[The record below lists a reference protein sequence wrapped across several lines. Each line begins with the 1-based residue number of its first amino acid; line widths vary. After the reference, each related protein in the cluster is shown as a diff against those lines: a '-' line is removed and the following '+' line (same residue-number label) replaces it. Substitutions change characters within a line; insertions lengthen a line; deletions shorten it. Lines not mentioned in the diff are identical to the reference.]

1 MAEQANVIQ
10 IPPGI
15 IGHCRLGKGDK
26 GLVHVA
32 SGRRNDHISDAPVL
46 PRQRRDLNVRDGMH
60 TQNTTQDLYV
70 VHARTDLCKQIGTCA
85 RARTHTTQACV
96 YVCARATSVLV
107 YVCECSERH
116 TCRYTRNMLRSCG
129 HLLAQPIDRHIQR
142 EAINHNSAR
151 ASAVLYQGLLGSVLT
166 APIWSGRH
174 PAWMPSVAYLPRNC
188 ASATCPAVLSSTMTP
203 LDPGSTRRQCTRLIR
218 H

>member
-1 MAEQANVIQ
+1 MSSRYHRASSAIAGSAKVTKASCMLHRGGGMTTSVTR
-10 IPPGI
+10 PC
-15 IGHCRLGKGDK
+15 CRD
-26 GLVHVA
+26 
-32 SGRRNDHISDAPVL
+32 SDVTL
-46 PRQRRDLNVRDGMH
+46 MYEMVC

-96 YVCARATSVLV
+96 YVCACATSVLA
-107 YVCECSERH
+107 YVCVCSERH
-116 TCRYTRNMLRSCG
+116 TCRYTRNMLRSYG

-151 ASAVLYQGLLGSVLT
+151 ACAAWYQGLLGSVLT

-174 PAWMPSVAYLPRNC
+174 PAWMPSVAYLPRDC

-203 LDPGSTRRQCTRLIR
+203 FDPGSTRRQCTRLI
-218 H
+218 

>member
-1 MAEQANVIQ
+1 MHHRIHTNMPTCSHEHTHLHTLPDSDSERKSSGKRPRYANAQASKITTSNVQVHLNIEYTNYPRPQ
-10 IPPGI
+10 IS
-15 IGHCRLGKGDK
+15 GHALSQTLC
-26 GLVHVA
+26 
-32 SGRRNDHISDAPVL
+32 ISVCIS
-46 PRQRRDLNVRDGMH
+46 VCICV
-60 TQNTTQDLYV
+60 Y
-70 VHARTDLCKQIGTCA
+70 
-85 RARTHTTQACV
+85 ACV

-107 YVCECSERH
+107 YVCVCSERH